1 MVMGAEDEVV
11 ARKSKKRKE
20 RNNDKLAANPV
31 HIVKDVGVEGD
42 KSVEEENLMRK
53 KSDNEGV
60 ERTKKKKK
68 SAGDS
73 KGGALMEDTNGIT
86 VEKAKKRKRKR
97 EVESDNNELHA
108 VSQDTANDVSVDDG
122 GYVNSTATEI
132 CKSKKKHEKKA
143 GKISDGCTEGKVEKV
158 KRKKKKNKKKKGEDD
173 QDFSVNETQASGVGN
188 DSISQNEVKGSS
200 KDPKLKNSKKKVRFS
215 NELEVFPESNVPESE
230 NDQNEEVELIRG
242 KRFSKIEDE
251 KIKEAVY
258 KYIAVRNLGEE
269 GLEMV
274 LNSRS
279 HPEVRNCWKEIGAAL
294 PNRPYVAVYY
304 RAQILFRRSE
314 TRQWTEEEKA
324 LVLRHHKLHGNDWKS
339 LAEELGRHRFHVKD
353 TWRRIKLPN
362 VKRGHWSQ
370 DEYQSLFDLVNTDL
384 QVRIFEDK
392 KSKHGML
399 RDNICWTAISDKLS
413 TRNGPNCCLKWYNKL
428 TSPMVAEGIWSDSD
442 DYRLIG
448 ALYNLDETCIENVD
462 WDNLVEHRSGEICL
476 KRWRQMVLHIGNH
489 GNKPFSEQV
498 EVLAKRYCPSLIE
511 VRETWD
517 SKPLVP

>member
-1 MVMGAEDEVV
+1 MAAEDEVV

-20 RNNDKLAANPV
+20 RNNDMLAANPV

-42 KSVEEENLMRK
+42 KSFEEENLMKK

-60 ERTKKKKK
+60 ERMKKKKK
-68 SAGDS
+68 SAGDK

-97 EVESDNNELHA
+97 EVESNSDELHA
-108 VSQDTANDVSVDDG
+108 VSQDTANDVSVDNG

-132 CKSKKKHEKKA
+132 HESKKKHKKKA
-143 GKISDGCTEGKVEKV
+143 GKISDGCTVGEVEK
-158 KRKKKKNKKKKGEDD
+158 
-173 QDFSVNETQASGVGN
+173 ETQASGVGN
-188 DSISQNEVKGSS
+188 DNNSRNQVKDSS

-215 NELEVFPESNVPESE
+215 DELEVFPESNVPESG
-230 NDQNEEVELIRG
+230 NDENEEVELIRG

-258 KYIAVRNLGEE
+258 KYIEVHNLGEE
-269 GLEMV
+269 GLDMV

-279 HPEVRNCWKEIGAAL
+279 HPKVKNCWKEIGAAI

-304 RAQILFRRSE
+304 RAQIIFRRAE
-314 TRQWTEEEKA
+314 NPKWTEEEKA
-324 LVLRHHKLHGNDWKS
+324 LVLQHVKLHGNEWKS

-353 TWRRIKLPN
+353 TWRRIKLP
-362 VKRGHWSQ
+362 KMKAGHWSQ
-370 DEYQSLFDLVNTDL
+370 DEYQNLFDLVNTDL
-384 QVRIFEDK
+384 QVRITEEK

-413 TRNGPNCCLKWYNKL
+413 TRNGPNCCLKWYKQL

-511 VRETWD
+511 ARETWD
-517 SKPLVP
+517 SKPVVP